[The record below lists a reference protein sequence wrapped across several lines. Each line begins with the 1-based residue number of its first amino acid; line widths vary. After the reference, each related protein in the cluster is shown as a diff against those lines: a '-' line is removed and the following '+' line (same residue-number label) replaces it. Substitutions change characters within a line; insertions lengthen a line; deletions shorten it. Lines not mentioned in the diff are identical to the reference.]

1 MMEIH
6 VQCMTISNSSP
17 CINDI
22 HPQHFRSLIKPDMQ
36 KERQF
41 PTLGIEINILFQF
54 LLKGLRS
61 IKLKNV
67 FIVLKETAHRQKIQ
81 RYHSFSRVSTS
92 IHMLIFV
99 KPVDELNRT
108 AFVNM
113 DRGARRRFIDDK

>member
-92 IHMLIFV
+92 IHTYYIYQFLSLIE
-99 KPVDELNRT
+99 PD
-108 AFVNM
+108 
-113 DRGARRRFIDDK
+113 